1 MSDMTLSVKL
11 QADAKQAMAEL
22 KALLAQ
28 VKLTGREATAADRE
42 AINAARERVKETRA
56 AILAQRDWGTLGVR
70 STRAIKEEMN
80 QVTAAL
86 DRLKK
91 SSASTGTEL
100 ARATETAKVKMSELK
115 QEMSGTVRMSDQ
127 LRDAWGQLVGLAASL
142 AVFGKAAKE
151 AIGFE
156 SALVDL
162 RRAANVTREE
172 AREMG
177 KEFQDLAVEL
187 GISAVG
193 ITQLATAAAKTGV
206 AKRDLLEFSRI
217 AAMAA
222 MNFDMLPEEAGDAL
236 AKLKNILGLGVKDM
250 EAFVATMNELADN
263 AATNERDIINALKL
277 GGGSAIQFGLTAK
290 QAAALATAFLTLGAT
305 SEQAGTAMR
314 NLLGRLRLASSGT
327 GEAGKA
333 LQRVVGDARQ
343 FAQVMAGDASGALQY
358 FLEKLREMPSSER
371 FEILRGI
378 FQEGLDTENISKL
391 AGGVDLL
398 NEAMGRAAK
407 SDDELIEGLRDL
419 SDMKLEST
427 EAELNKMGAAWRNAG
442 AAVGELFLPMIR
454 AAAVALVAV
463 ADAIRALIDVAPN
476 LTRLVAIAGTIAL
489 AWGPLK
495 LIFSGLGPVLVK
507 LGSIATTVGSTLW
520 KMFTATSIGTGVI
533 VGARVA
539 MAAMGRVIL
548 GLLGPI
554 GWAISGLTLLWSAW
568 NWFKDDD
575 DTEKA
580 MAERAAAFGDVA
592 EALKGVGGAADQA
605 KNQIQLA
612 MQEAAAPIE
621 ALVDTYKTATEQ
633 IKTTLAERLLAIDE
647 AAKRE
652 LEVVQ
657 TSGLSQRD
665 QLRETARITMEAE
678 QQKVDAI
685 KETGEAMERA
695 WQTTYGNALEIA
707 RAAGVD
713 TVKLEQ
719 DATDAKIEI
728 YKQLEAGY
736 RKTVDV
742 LIAEEQRHL
751 KAVQD
756 IESQRLLLKMSVED
770 RIRALKQKT
779 MSDEQAYADRTS
791 QIEEKLAKAKE
802 ASAKGQADIA
812 KRYADEAMSLAE
824 RNAQEVVRTVE
835 EGGKRVSTTVVTLEQ
850 AVSTSKGQIEQAFS
864 ILDGDMAKNAQQ
876 RAEMASDTRAK
887 ADDAKGELEGVLQK
901 LHEIRAAQDQKIALQ
916 LEADEESATAAL
928 EKLKAIAEAQAIMVK
943 VDADLSAVTAGIQDW
958 NDSPEN
964 HEIAVKAILAE
975 NSLMESIPLLR
986 AKMEAAGLQVPADL
1000 DFSPAMNAFEKLR
1013 WILDNTKTTSPHDV
1027 KDNVPAVKK
1036 SIDSL
1041 NGRHTSSVHTIYEK
1055 TVPMKA
1061 SGGWASEGIRHL
1073 AAGGRAWRRFA
1084 GTVFGPGTGTSD
1096 SIRAMLSR
1104 GEFVVRE
1111 RATRIVSQ
1119 VLPGFI
1125 ERFNAINST
1134 TDLKRLFSSFAGA
1147 MVAPSLKLAGGGWAT
1162 APAASSMSTPFG
1174 DTMTWLIRAGE
1185 VEAPIRVV
1193 GSDSRRNL
1201 QAITDELNR
1210 LQLLTGKG

>member
-1 MSDMTLSVKL
+1 MSDMTLSLKI

-22 KALLAQ
+22 KALVAQ
-28 VKLTGREATAADRE
+28 VKLSGREATAADRA

-56 AILAQRDWGTLGVR
+56 AALAQRDMGNLGVR
-70 STRAIKEEMN
+70 STRSIKEEMDRVN
-80 QVTAAL
+80 AAL
-86 DRLKK
+86 DRLRK
-91 SSASTGTEL
+91 SSSTTGTDL
-100 ARATETAKVKMSELK
+100 ARATQAAKVKMSELK
-115 QEMSGTVRMSDQ
+115 AEMSGTVRVSDQ
-127 LRDAWGQLVGLAASL
+127 LRDAWSQLAGFVGGL
-142 AVFGKAAKE
+142 AVFGAAVRE
-151 AIGFE
+151 AITFE

-187 GISAVG
+187 GMSAAG
-193 ITQLATAAAKTGV
+193 IVQLATAAAKTGV

-217 AAMAA
+217 AATAA

-250 EAFVATMNELADN
+250 EAFVATLNELADN
-263 AATNERDIINALKL
+263 AATSERDIIEALKL
-277 GGGSAIQFGLTAK
+277 GGGSATQFGLTAK
-290 QAAALATAFLTLGAT
+290 QSAALATAFLALGAT
-305 SEQAGTAMR
+305 SQQAGTAMR
-314 NLLGRLRLASSGT
+314 TLLGRLRLASSGT

-333 LQRVVGDARQ
+333 LQRVVGDARK
-343 FAQVMAGDASGALQY
+343 FAQVMAGDASGALQQ
-358 FLEKLREMPSSER
+358 FMEKLKDMPSAER

-378 FQEGLDTENISKL
+378 FQEGLDTENIAKL

-407 SDDELIEGLRDL
+407 SDDELVRGLRDL
-419 SDMKLEST
+419 TNMKLEST

-442 AAVGELFLPMIR
+442 AVIGELFLPMIR
-454 AAAVALVAV
+454 AAAVALVAI
-463 ADAIRALIDVAPN
+463 ADAIRTLIDTVPN
-476 LTRLVAIAGTIAL
+476 LTRLAVIAGTIAL

-495 LIFSGLGPVLVK
+495 LIFSGLGPVLAK
-507 LGSIATTVGSTLW
+507 LGSIASAAGSMFGTVFAAMRTGS
-520 KMFTATSIGTGVI
+520 GVL
-533 VGARVA
+533 VAARVA
-539 MAAMGRVIL
+539 MVGLGRAIAGLMGPV
-548 GLLGPI
+548 
-554 GWAISGLTLLWSAW
+554 GWAITGLTLLWDAW
-568 NWFKDDD
+568 NWFQDDD
-575 DTEKA
+575 NSGKA
-580 MAERAAAFGDVA
+580 MADRAAAFEDVA
-592 EALKGVGGAADQA
+592 SALQGVGGAADQA

-612 MQEAAAPIE
+612 MDEAAAPVD
-621 ALVDTYKTATEQ
+621 ALVESYKTATTQ
-633 IKTTLAERLLAIDE
+633 ITATLADRLLAIDD

-652 LEVVQ
+652 LQVVQ
-657 TSGLSQRD
+657 TAGLSQRD

-685 KETGEAMERA
+685 RDAGEEMERA
-695 WQTTYGNALEIA
+695 WQTTHGRALEIA
-707 RAAGVD
+707 RAAGMD

-719 DATDAKIEI
+719 AATDAKIEI

-751 KAVQD
+751 KAVKD
-756 IESQRLLLKMSVED
+756 IEEQRLLLKMSVED

-779 MSDEQAYADRTS
+779 MSDEQAYTDRVA
-791 QIEEKLAKAKE
+791 QIEDKLAKARE
-802 ASAKGQADIA
+802 ASSKGQSDIA

-835 EGGKRVSTTVVTLEQ
+835 QGGKKVSTTVVSLEQ
-850 AVSTSKGQIEQAFS
+850 AVQTSQTQIEQAFA

-887 ADDAKGELEGVLQK
+887 ADDAKGELEGVLEK
-901 LHEIRAAQDQKIALQ
+901 LQEIRDAQAQKVALQ

-928 EKLKAIAEAQAIMVK
+928 DKLKAIAEAQAIMAK
-943 VDADLSAVTAGIQDW
+943 VDADLSAASASLQAWKDA
-958 NDSPEN
+958 PEN
-964 HEIAVKAILAE
+964 KEMALAATVNQE
-975 NSLMESIPLLR
+975 SL
-986 AKMEAAGLQVPADL
+986 AASVASLKTAMAAANLQVPAEL
-1000 DFSPAMNAFEKLR
+1000 DTTKAMESFEKLR
-1013 WILDNTKTTSPHDV
+1013 NTLDGAQTTSKHDV

-1061 SGGWASEGIRHL
+1061 SGGWASDGIRHL
-1073 AAGGRAWRRFA
+1073 ADGGRAWRRFA

-1125 ERFNAINST
+1125 ERFNAVSSKS
-1134 TDLKRLFSSFAGA
+1134 DLLRLFSSLTGA
-1147 MVAPSLKLAGGGWAT
+1147 MAAPSMKLAGGGWAT
-1162 APAASSMSTPFG
+1162 APAAPSMSASFG

-1185 VEAPIRVV
+1185 TEASIRVV

-1201 QAITDELNR
+1201 HAITDELTR
-1210 LQLLTGKG
+1210 VGLLSGKR

>member
-1 MSDMTLSVKL
+1 MNLSVKI

-22 KALLAQ
+22 KALVAQ
-28 VKLTGREATAADRE
+28 VKISGREATAADRE

-56 AILAQRDWGTLGVR
+56 AVVAQRDWGTLGVR
-70 STRAIKEEMN
+70 STRAIKEEMD
-80 QVTAAL
+80 QVNAAL

-91 SSASTGTEL
+91 SSGSTGAEL
-100 ARATETAKVKMSELK
+100 ARATQAAKVKMSELK
-115 QEMSGTVRMSDQ
+115 EEMSGAVRISDQ
-127 LRDAWGQLVGLAASL
+127 LKDAWGKLVGLAASL

-177 KEFQDLAVEL
+177 KEFQDLAEEL
-187 GISAVG
+187 GMSAAG

-222 MNFDMLPEEAGDAL
+222 MNFDMLPEEAGNAL

-250 EAFVATMNELADN
+250 EAFVATLNELADN
-263 AATNERDIINALKL
+263 AATSERDIIEALKL

-290 QAAALATAFLTLGAT
+290 QSAALATAFLSLGAT

-314 NLLGRLRLASSGT
+314 TLLGKLRLASSGT

-333 LQRVVGDARQ
+333 LQRVVGDARK
-343 FAQVMAGDASGALQY
+343 FAQVIAGDASGALQQ
-358 FLEKLREMPSSER
+358 FMQRLQEMPSAER

-378 FQEGLDTENISKL
+378 FQEGLDTENIAKL

-407 SDDELIEGLRDL
+407 SDEELIEGLRDL
-419 SDMKLEST
+419 TNMKLEST

-442 AAVGELFLPMIR
+442 AALGELFLPMIR
-454 AAAVALVAV
+454 AAAIALVAV
-463 ADAIRALIDVAPN
+463 ADAIRTLINVAPN
-476 LTRLVAIAGTIAL
+476 LTRLVTVGATIAL
-489 AWGPLK
+489 AWAPLK
-495 LIFSGLGPVLVK
+495 LLFSGLGPVLTR
-507 LGSIATTVGSTLW
+507 LGFIAVAAGSALW
-520 KMFTATSIGTGVI
+520 KFFSATSAGVAI
-533 VGARVA
+533 LGGARVA
-539 MAAMGRVIL
+539 MAAFGRAIVTM
-548 GLLGPI
+548 LGPI

-575 DTEKA
+575 DDSENA
-580 MAERAAAFGDVA
+580 MAERAAAFGDVG
-592 EALKGVGGAADQA
+592 EALKGVGTAADQA

-612 MQEAAAPIE
+612 MQEATAPIE
-621 ALVDTYKTATEQ
+621 ALVANYKIATEQ
-633 IKTTLAERLLAIDE
+633 IKTTLADRLLAIDD

-652 LEVVQ
+652 LEIVQ
-657 TSGLSQRD
+657 TAGLSQRD

-685 KETGEAMERA
+685 RDAGEEMERA
-695 WQTTYGNALEIA
+695 WQTTHGRALEIA
-707 RAAGVD
+707 RAAGMD

-719 DATDAKIEI
+719 EATDAKVEI

-751 KAVQD
+751 KAVKE
-756 IESQRLLLKMSVED
+756 IEDQRLLLKMSVED

-779 MSDEQAYADRTS
+779 MSDEQAYTDRVA
-791 QIEEKLAKAKE
+791 QIEDKLAKARE
-802 ASAKGQADIA
+802 ASAKGQSDLA

-835 EGGKRVSTTVVTLEQ
+835 QGGKKVSTTVVTLEQ
-850 AVSTSKGQIEQAFS
+850 AVSTSKGQIEQAFA
-864 ILDGDMAKNAQQ
+864 ILDGDLAKNAQQ
-876 RAEMASDTRAK
+876 RAEMASDTKAK

-901 LHEIRAAQDQKIALQ
+901 LQEIRAAQDQKIALQ
-916 LEADEESATAAL
+916 LEADEASANAAI
-928 EKLKAIAEAQAIMVK
+928 EKLKAIAEAQAIMAR
-943 VDADLSAVTAGIQDW
+943 VDTDLSAATA
-958 NDSPEN
+958 
-964 HEIAVKAILAE
+964 
-975 NSLMESIPLLR
+975 SLQAWKDAPDNKEMAFTARVDQASLDVSVANLKT
-986 AKMEAAGLQVPADL
+986 AMTKAGLQVPAAL
-1000 DFSPAMNAFEKLR
+1000 DTAPAREALDKLR
-1013 WILDNTKTTSPHDV
+1013 ETLNTTTTASKHGV

-1036 SIDSL
+1036 EIDSL
-1041 NGRHTSSVHTIYEK
+1041 NGRNTSSTHTVHRYVVEHH
-1055 TVPMKA
+1055 A
-1061 SGGWASEGIRHL
+1061 GGGWAGEAVQRL
-1073 AAGGRAWRRFA
+1073 AAGGRAWRRFT
-1084 GTVFGPGTGTSD
+1084 GTVFGPGTSTSD

-1111 RATRIVSQ
+1111 RATRIISQ

-1125 ERFNAINST
+1125 EQFNAVSSKS
-1134 TDLKRLFSSFAGA
+1134 DLQRLFGSVAGSMA
-1147 MVAPSLKLAGGGWAT
+1147 APTLKLAEGGWAS
-1162 APAASSMSTPFG
+1162 APASSSMPTAFG

-1185 VEAPIRVV
+1185 TEASIRVV
-1193 GSDSRRNL
+1193 GNDSRRNL
-1201 QAITDELNR
+1201 HAITDELTR
-1210 LQLLTGKG
+1210 VGLLSGKR

>member
-1 MSDMTLSVKL
+1 MSDMNLSVKI

-22 KALLAQ
+22 KALVAQ
-28 VKLTGREATAADRE
+28 VKISGREATAADRE
-42 AINAARERVKETRA
+42 AISAARERVKETRA
-56 AILAQRDWGTLGVR
+56 AVVAQRDWGTLGVR
-70 STRAIKEEMN
+70 STRAIKEEMD
-80 QVTAAL
+80 QVNAAL

-91 SSASTGTEL
+91 SSGSTGTEL
-100 ARATETAKVKMSELK
+100 ARATQAAKVKMSELK
-115 QEMSGTVRMSDQ
+115 GEMSGAVRISDQ
-127 LRDAWGQLVGLAASL
+127 LKDAWGQLVGLAASL

-187 GISAVG
+187 GMSAVG

-217 AAMAA
+217 AATAA
-222 MNFDMLPEEAGDAL
+222 MNFDMLPEEAGNAL

-250 EAFVATMNELADN
+250 EAFVATLNELADN
-263 AATNERDIINALKL
+263 AATSERDIIEALKL

-290 QAAALATAFLTLGAT
+290 QSAALATAFLSLGAT

-314 NLLGRLRLASSGT
+314 TLLGKLRLASSGT

-333 LQRVVGDARQ
+333 LQRVVGDARK
-343 FAQVMAGDASGALQY
+343 FAQVIAGDASGALQQ
-358 FLEKLREMPSSER
+358 FMEKLKEMPSAER

-407 SDDELIEGLRDL
+407 SDEELIEGLRDL
-419 SDMKLEST
+419 TNMKLEST
-427 EAELNKMGAAWRNAG
+427 EAELNKMGGAWRNAG

-454 AAAVALVAV
+454 AASVALVAV
-463 ADAIRALIDVAPN
+463 ADAIRVLIDVAPN
-476 LTRLVAIAGTIAL
+476 LTRLATIGVMIAL

-495 LIFSGLGPVLVK
+495 LIFSVLGPVLAR
-507 LGSIATTVGSTLW
+507 LGTVATAAGATFGTI
-520 KMFTATSIGTGVI
+520 FTAMRAGTGILVA
-533 VGARVA
+533 VRVA
-539 MAAMGRVIL
+539 MAGIGRAIL
-548 GLLGPI
+548 GMMGPV
-554 GWAISGLTLLWSAW
+554 GWAITGLTLLWDAW

-575 DTEKA
+575 DSEKA

-592 EALKGVGGAADQA
+592 EALKGVGTAADQA

-612 MQEAAAPIE
+612 MQEATAPIE
-621 ALVDTYKTATEQ
+621 ALVASYKTATEQ
-633 IKTTLAERLLAIDE
+633 IKTTLADRLLAIDD

-652 LEVVQ
+652 LEIVQ
-657 TSGLSQRD
+657 TAGLSQRD
-665 QLRETARITMEAE
+665 QLRETARITLESE

-685 KETGEAMERA
+685 RTAGEDMERA
-695 WQTTYGNALEIA
+695 WQTTHGRALEIA
-707 RAAGVD
+707 RAAGMD
-713 TVKLEQ
+713 AVKLEQ
-719 DATDAKIEI
+719 EATDAKVEI

-736 RKTVDV
+736 RKTVNV

-751 KAVQD
+751 KAVQE
-756 IESQRLLLKMSVED
+756 IENQRLLLKMSVED

-779 MSDEQAYADRTS
+779 MSDEQAYTDRVA
-791 QIEEKLAKAKE
+791 QIEDKLAKARE
-802 ASAKGQADIA
+802 ASAKGQSDIA

-835 EGGKRVSTTVVTLEQ
+835 QGGKKVSTTVVSLEQ
-850 AVSTSKGQIEQAFS
+850 AVQTSQAQIEQAFA

-876 RAEMASDTRAK
+876 RAEMANDTKAK

-901 LHEIRAAQDQKIALQ
+901 LQEIRAAQEQKVALQ
-916 LEADEESATAAL
+916 LEADEASATAAI
-928 EKLKAIAEAQAIMVK
+928 EKLKAIAEAQAIMAK
-943 VDADLSAVTAGIQDW
+943 VDADLAAATATIVTWKSDPNNTEVALKAKIAE
-958 NDSPEN
+958 DS
-964 HEIAVKAILAE
+964 LAE
-975 NSLMESIPLLR
+975 SLPLLQ
-986 AKMEAAGLQVPADL
+986 AKMKAAGLQVPADL
-1000 DFSPAMNAFEKLR
+1000 DFAPAMTAFERLR
-1013 WILDNTKTTSPHDV
+1013 EILGNTTTTSKHGV
-1027 KDNVPAVKK
+1027 KDNVPVVKK
-1036 SIDSL
+1036 EIDSL
-1041 NGRHTSSVHTIYEK
+1041 NGRNTSSTHTVHRYVVEHH
-1055 TVPMKA
+1055 A
-1061 SGGWASEGIRHL
+1061 GGGWAGEAVQRL
-1073 AAGGRAWRRFA
+1073 ADGGRAWRRFT
-1084 GTVFGPGTGTSD
+1084 GKVFGPGTSTSD

-1104 GEFVVRE
+1104 DEFVVRA
-1111 RATRIVSQ
+1111 RATRIASQ

-1125 ERFNAINST
+1125 EGFNAISSKA
-1134 TDLKRLFSSFAGA
+1134 DLLRLFSSFTGSMA
-1147 MVAPSLKLAGGGWAT
+1147 APALKLAGGGWAS
-1162 APAASSMSTPFG
+1162 APAASSMPTAFG

-1185 VEAPIRVV
+1185 TEASIRVV

-1201 QAITDELNR
+1201 HAITDELTR
-1210 LQLLTGKG
+1210 VGLLSGKE

>member
-1 MSDMTLSVKL
+1 MSDMNLSVKI

-22 KALLAQ
+22 KALEAQ
-28 VKLTGREATAADRE
+28 LKLSGRAASAADRE
-42 AINAARERVKETRA
+42 AINSARERVKATQA
-56 AILAQRDWGTLGVR
+56 AVIAHRDMETLGVR
-70 STRAIKEEMN
+70 SSKAIKEEMDRVN
-80 QVTAAL
+80 AAL
-86 DRLKK
+86 ARLKTSSATAGTDLTRATQAAKDKMAELKAEMAGAVNISDRLK
-91 SSASTGTEL
+91 G
-100 ARATETAKVKMSELK
+100 
-115 QEMSGTVRMSDQ
+115 
-127 LRDAWGQLVGLAASL
+127 AWGELVGLAASL

-162 RRAANVTREE
+162 RRAANVTRDE

-187 GISAVG
+187 GMSAVG

-217 AAMAA
+217 AATAA
-222 MNFDMLPEEAGDAL
+222 MNFDMIPEEAGDAL

-250 EAFVATMNELADN
+250 EAFVATLNELADN
-263 AATNERDIINALKL
+263 AATSEREIIEALKL

-290 QAAALATAFLTLGAT
+290 QSAALATSFLSLGAT
-305 SEQAGTAMR
+305 AQQAGTAMR
-314 NLLGRLRLASSGT
+314 TLLGRLRLASSGT

-343 FAQVMAGDASGALQY
+343 FAQVMAGDASGALQH
-358 FLEKLREMPSSER
+358 FLDKLKDMPSAER

-407 SDDELIEGLRDL
+407 SDDELIQGLRDL
-419 SDMKLEST
+419 TNMKLEST

-442 AAVGELFLPMIR
+442 SAVGELFLPMIR

-463 ADAIRALIDVAPN
+463 ADAIRTLTDVAPS
-476 LTRLVAIAGTIAL
+476 LTRLASIGIMIAF
-489 AWGPLK
+489 AWGPIR
-495 LIFSGLGPVLVK
+495 LIFAGLGPVLSR
-507 LGSIATTVGSTLW
+507 LGGIATAAGAMFGNV
-520 KMFTATSIGTGVI
+520 FTAMRTGTGVLAA
-533 VGARVA
+533 ARVA
-539 MAAMGRVIL
+539 MVGLGRAIA
-548 GLLGPI
+548 GLMGPI
-554 GWAISGLTLLWSAW
+554 GWAVTGLALLWDAW

-575 DTEKA
+575 DSEKA
-580 MAERAAAFGDVA
+580 MADRAAAFGDVA

-612 MQEAAAPIE
+612 MQEATAPIE
-621 ALVDTYKTATEQ
+621 ALVASYKTATEQ
-633 IKTTLAERLLAIDE
+633 IKLTLSERLTAIDE

-665 QLRETARITMEAE
+665 QLRETARITVEAE

-685 KETGEAMERA
+685 RDAGEEMERA
-695 WQTTYGNALEIA
+695 WQTTHGRALEIA
-707 RAAGVD
+707 RAAGMD

-719 DATDAKIEI
+719 DATNAKLDI

-742 LIAEEQRHL
+742 LIGEEQRHL
-751 KAVQD
+751 KAVKD
-756 IESQRLLLKMSVED
+756 IEDQRLLLKMSVED

-779 MSDEQAYADRTS
+779 MSDEQAYTDRVA
-791 QIEEKLAKAKE
+791 QIEDKLAKARE
-802 ASAKGQADIA
+802 ASAKGQSDMA

-824 RNAQEVVRTVE
+824 RNAQEVVKTVE

-850 AVSTSKGQIEQAFS
+850 AVSTSKGQIEQAFA

-876 RAEMASDTRAK
+876 RAEMASDTKVK
-887 ADDAKGELEGVLQK
+887 ADEAKGELQGVLEK
-901 LHEIRAAQDQKIALQ
+901 LQEIREAQAQTVALQ

-928 EKLKAIAEAQAIMVK
+928 EKLKAIAEAQVIMAK
-943 VDADLSAVTAGIQDW
+943 VDADLSAATAALQTLQ
-958 NDSPEN
+958 DSPEN
-964 HEIAVKAILAE
+964 NEFHIQAKLVED
-975 NSLMESIPLLR
+975 SLMESIPLLR

-1000 DFSPAMNAFEKLR
+1000 DFSPAMTAFERLR

-1041 NGRHTSSVHTIYEK
+1041 NGRHTSSIHTIYEK
-1055 TVPMKA
+1055 RVPMKA
-1061 SGGWASEGIRHL
+1061 SGGWASDGIQRL
-1073 AAGGRAWRRFA
+1073 ADGGRAWRRFT

-1125 ERFNAINST
+1125 ERFNAVSSKA
-1134 TDLKRLFSSFAGA
+1134 DLLRLLSSVTGSMA
-1147 MVAPSLKLAGGGWAT
+1147 APTLKLAGGGWAT
-1162 APAASSMSTPFG
+1162 APAGPSIPAPFG

-1185 VEAPIRVV
+1185 SEARIRVV
-1193 GSDSRRNL
+1193 GSDSRSDLN
-1201 QAITDELNR
+1201 AITDELTR
-1210 LQLLTGKG
+1210 VGLLSGKR